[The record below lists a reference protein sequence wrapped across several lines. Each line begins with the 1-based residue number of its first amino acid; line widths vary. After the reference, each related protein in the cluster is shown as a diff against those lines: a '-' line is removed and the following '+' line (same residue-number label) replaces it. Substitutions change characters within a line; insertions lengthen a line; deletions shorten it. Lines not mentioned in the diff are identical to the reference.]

1 MLNYITKKLYINEAY
16 FAVMK
21 RIILSVLL
29 VFIALSATADNLKFA
44 YRPSLS
50 PDASTIWFSYDGD
63 IYMVPVTGGVAS
75 SVVAMS
81 GYETAPI
88 VSPDGKYLAFAS
100 DIQGNND
107 VYVVPVAGG
116 EIRQLTFNE
125 ASDTPYSWS
134 PDSKYIYFDTARA
147 SARRT
152 TFRVSIDGGTPELL
166 FNGYFNTVINVVEN
180 PVTGE
185 FLFNES
191 SESINFPTR
200 KRYVGDHNPNIK
212 SWTPSSRIYK
222 ELTDYE
228 GKDQWPMVDKKGNIY
243 YVSDAYNKESNIYQ
257 YVQGAEPRRLTSFDK
272 SVQYPFLAAD
282 GSMMVF
288 LKEYEINILEPG
300 TGKVSVPQIAVT
312 NHSVEIKR
320 QFASQKPTNAAVSP
334 DGKKFALVIR
344 GALYVS
350 DTKCKFLQKLDTPRN
365 ERVDELVW
373 SKDNKT
379 IYYSR
384 TNKGWTDL
392 YKIAADG
399 SSKEKCVW
407 TSNNNTV
414 SITASN
420 KADKIAFI
428 DGSHDLVLLDMSTD
442 YAEKIADAEFWSFE
456 GHSIAFSHDDSH
468 IAFEAMNMFEPDVYV
483 YSVKDKTVR
492 NLTNSAC
499 TDGSMVFSPD
509 GKYMFLLSNPT
520 GTSYP
525 RGTRTML
532 FKLPLQKYDG
542 NFKSEV
548 YDKLF
553 EEKPEISSDDSRK
566 GSGKSSGK
574 TSKVDSAEKK
584 DSTIVIDFNDVYR
597 RMTPVE
603 NGGSQYS
610 PFIFSTNDKTLL
622 FYSSSS
628 NGSRGL
634 YALDIKDNEAKPKA
648 VKDVNGGMLMSSD
661 KDLYILS
668 GGSLYKIDPNSL
680 SATRIEVSQNVEKVL
695 ADEFEQM
702 FYEGWAAL
710 EQNYYD
716 VNFHGADWY
725 AVRDYYA
732 SFLPYIVNRI
742 DLRTLMADMLGELN
756 SSHQGFS
763 SSGNEEKYETK
774 VRTIQT
780 GIVFSNSSP
789 YTVEKV
795 LSESPADKV
804 GLNVLKGD
812 QLVAVDGVRV
822 DLKENREKYF
832 TTAVAKDELKLTF
845 KRGSDEFDV
854 KVHTTSLSDMKALQY
869 LEWENERRD
878 MVAQKSNG
886 RIGYIHMRAM
896 GDEDLQDF
904 LLRMHTDVFNKDA
917 LILDL
922 RYNNGGNV
930 HNEVIELLSQR
941 RYFDWSYRDFSTTT
955 HPNVVPAGK
964 PIVVLVNEHSLSDA
978 EVTSNGI
985 QTLGI
990 AKLIGTETYRW
1001 IIFTSSFRLLDGST
1015 VRIPAWGCYNIKGE
1029 DLEFAGVKPDI
1040 YVKNTFKDRLEGT
1053 DPQLEAAITEVLKEL
1068 E

>member
-1 MLNYITKKLYINEAY
+1 MKKALLSLVVA
-16 FAVMK
+16 FAA
-21 RIILSVLL
+21 I
-29 VFIALSATADNLKFA
+29 SAPAENLKFA

-50 PDASTIWFSYDGD
+50 PDGQTIWFSYDGD
-63 IYMVPVTGGVAS
+63 IYKVPVTGGTAS
-75 SVVAMS
+75 SVVAMA

-100 DIQGNND
+100 DLQGNND

-116 EIRQLTFNE
+116 DIRQLTFNE

-134 PDSKYIYFDTARA
+134 PDSRYIYFDTARA
-147 SARRT
+147 SARKT
-152 TFRVSIDGGTPELL
+152 TFRVSVDGGTPELL
-166 FNGYFNTVINVVEN
+166 FNGYFNTVVNVVEN
-180 PVTGE
+180 PKTGE

-212 SWTPSSRIYK
+212 SWNPSSQSYK

-228 GKDQWPMVDKKGNIY
+228 GKDQWPMVDRSGNIY
-243 YVSDAYNKESNIYQ
+243 YVSDAFNKESNIYQ
-257 YVQGAEPRRLTSFDK
+257 YVQGSEPKRLTSFDK
-272 SVQYPFLAAD
+272 SVQYPSLSAD
-282 GSMMVF
+282 GSRMVF
-288 LKEYEINILEPG
+288 LKEYEINVLEPA

-312 NHSVEIKR
+312 NHSIEIKR
-320 QFASQKPTNAAVSP
+320 QFSSQKPSNAAVSP

-344 GALYVS
+344 GALYVT
-350 DTKCKFLQKLDTPRN
+350 DTKCKFLQKLDTPQN
-365 ERVDELVW
+365 ERVDEVLW
-373 SKDNKT
+373 SKDNRT

-399 SSKEKCVW
+399 SSAEKCVW
-407 TSNNNTV
+407 TSDNNSV
-414 SITASN
+414 SLTASS

-428 DGSHDLVLLDMSTD
+428 DGSHDLMLLDMATD
-442 YAEKIADAEFWSFE
+442 SAEKIADAEFWSFE
-456 GHSIAFSHDDSH
+456 GHSIAFSHDDSC
-468 IAFEAMNMFEPDVYV
+468 IAFEGMNMFEPDVYV
-483 YSVKDKTVR
+483 YSIKDKTLN

-532 FKLPLQKYDG
+532 YKLPLQKYDR
-542 NFKSEV
+542 NFKSET

-553 EEKPEISSDDSRK
+553 VEEPKPVADDSRK
-566 GSGKSSGK
+566 DTRKA
-574 TSKVDSAEKK
+574 SKKNDKKDVEEKK
-584 DSTIVIDFNDVYR
+584 DSSIVIDYSDVYR

-603 NGGSQYS
+603 KGGSQYS
-610 PFIFSTNDKTLL
+610 PFIFSTNDKDLL

-634 YALDIKDNEAKPKA
+634 YALDIKDPEAKPKA
-648 VKDVNGGMLMSSD
+648 VKDVNGGMLMASD

-668 GGSLYKIDPNSL
+668 GGAIYKIDPNSL
-680 SATRIEVSQNVEKVL
+680 SVTKTEVSQNVEKVL

-732 SFLPYIVNRI
+732 SFLPYVVNRI

-763 SSGNEEKYETK
+763 TSGDEERFETK

-780 GIVFSNSSP
+780 GIIFDNASP

-795 LSESPADKV
+795 LAESPADKV
-804 GLNVLKGD
+804 EVDVLTGD
-812 QLVAVDGVRV
+812 VLVAVDGVRI
-822 DLKENREKYF
+822 DPKENREKYF

-845 KRGSDEFDV
+845 RRGGKEFDV
-854 KVHTTSLSDMKALQY
+854 KLHTTSLSNVKTLQY

-878 MVAQKSNG
+878 MVAEKSGG

-896 GDEDLQDF
+896 GDEDLNDF

-930 HNEVIELLSQR
+930 HNEVIEFLSQQ
-941 RYFDWSYRDFSTTT
+941 RYFDWSYRDFATTT

-990 AKLIGTETYRW
+990 AKLVGTETYRW
-1001 IIFTSSFRLLDGST
+1001 IIFTSSFRLLDGSS

-1029 DLEFAGVKPDI
+1029 DLEFAGVKPDV
-1040 YVKNTFKDRLEGT
+1040 YVKNTFKDRLEGK
-1053 DPQLEAAITEVLKEL
+1053 DPQLDAAIAEVLKEL
-1068 E
+1068 K